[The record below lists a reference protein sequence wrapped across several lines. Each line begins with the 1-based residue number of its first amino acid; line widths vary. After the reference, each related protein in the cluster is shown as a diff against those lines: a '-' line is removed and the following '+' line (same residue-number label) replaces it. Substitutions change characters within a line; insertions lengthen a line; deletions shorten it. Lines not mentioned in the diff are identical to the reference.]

1 MATLLPQEVNHD
13 QQRVLSHRSLHS
25 GPGQDPAFFTTM
37 TGFVLGFM
45 VLTGLTHPTFD
56 FFNNLDE
63 WTRNIWR
70 IVVIAAVS
78 YLIAHL
84 TYFSLDWYIKN
95 YAARTDTQFDD
106 AILPP
111 LRRVLPLVVYAV
123 GVLMVL
129 NSVGVSISPL
139 LAGAGIGGL
148 AVALAVTPTLSNFF
162 AGTYLMAE
170 RELNTGDYV
179 VLDKG
184 PSGYVVEVGWRSTK
198 IRTFYNTMV
207 IVPNSKL
214 ADTILTNYFS
224 PDSGMFIMLTG
235 GVSYENDL
243 AHVRRVVIDEIQK
256 LVDESPY
263 SVKDYKPWF
272 GYEKFDESNVEF
284 WIYYKAE
291 NLIGMFYLKSDG
303 IERLHARFMKEG
315 IKRNYPVREL
325 MYPSPNGHQ
334 LTGNPMDL
342 QTQQQSSSD

>member
-1 MATLLPQEVNHD
+1 M
-13 QQRVLSHRSLHS
+13 
-25 GPGQDPAFFTTM
+25 
-37 TGFVLGFM
+37 
-45 VLTGLTHPTFD
+45 
-56 FFNNLDE
+56 
-63 WTRNIWR
+63 
-70 IVVIAAVS
+70 S
-78 YLIAHL
+78 YLIVQL
-84 TYFSLDWYIKN
+84 TYFLLDWYIKN
-95 YAARTDTQFDD
+95 YATRTETHLDDT
-106 AILPP
+106 ILPP
-111 LRRVLPLVVYAV
+111 IRRVLPLAVYAV
-123 GVLMVL
+123 GFLMAL
-129 NSVGVSISPL
+129 SSVGVSISPL

-170 RELNTGDYV
+170 RELNVGDYI

-243 AHVRRVVIDEIQK
+243 DHVQRVVIDEIQN

-272 GYEKFDESNVEF
+272 GYEKFEESNVEF

-291 NLIGMFYLKSDG
+291 DLIGMFNLKSDG
-303 IERLHARFMKEG
+303 IARLHARFIREG
-315 IKRNYPVREL
+315 IKRNYPVREI
-325 MYPSPNGHQ
+325 MYPSPNGNQ
-334 LTGNPMDL
+334 PTGNPMDL
-342 QTQQQSSSD
+342 QPRQQSSSD